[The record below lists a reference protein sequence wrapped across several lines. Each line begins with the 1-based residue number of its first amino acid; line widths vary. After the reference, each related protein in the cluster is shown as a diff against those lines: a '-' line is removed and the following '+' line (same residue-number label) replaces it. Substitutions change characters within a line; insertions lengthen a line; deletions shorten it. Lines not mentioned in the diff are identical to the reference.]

1 LLITRSDDPSVIS
14 VADALLRRGAIPVR
28 LDTDLFPTDVRLS
41 VRQGPSSTRAVL
53 HSPEGEINLNDVSAV
68 WYRRFAPGHALPS
81 DMDMRSAATKESR
94 AALAGLIEI
103 LPAFHLD
110 EVRNVRRADNKPL
123 QLKWAAEEGLRVP
136 RTLVTNDEDAVRR
149 FASECVDGLVA
160 KTLSSFVV
168 DRDDDELAVYTTLVR
183 DEDLQDLSGL
193 RLSPMQF
200 QEVVPKAFDLRC
212 TVVGT
217 AVFTAVLDA
226 PLLEDGCVDWRIQG
240 YALADAWQP
249 HVLPAHVEKAL
260 LALLDRFGLNYGAI
274 DMVLTPDGEYVFLEV
289 NPAGE
294 FLWLDG
300 LGGRSISDALAG
312 VLTTTGRRV

>member
-1 LLITRSDDPSVIS
+1 M
-14 VADALLRRGAIPVR
+14 
-28 LDTDLFPTDVRLS
+28 
-41 VRQGPSSTRAVL
+41 L
-53 HSPEGEINLNDVSAV
+53 HSPEGEIDLDDVSAV
-68 WYRRFAPGHALPS
+68 WYRRFAPGHALPA
-81 DMDMRSAATKESR
+81 DMDMRSGALKESR
-94 AALAGLIEI
+94 AALAGLIEV
-103 LPAFHLD
+103 LPVFHLD
-110 EVRNVRRADNKPL
+110 EVANVRRADNKPL
-123 QLKWAAEEGLRVP
+123 QLKWAAELGLRVP
-136 RTLVTNDEDAVRR
+136 RTLVTNDEDAVRQ
-149 FASECVDGLVA
+149 FASECVDGFVA

-168 DRDDDELAVYTTLVR
+168 TNPDGDELAVYTRLVR

-226 PLLEDGCVDWRIQG
+226 PLLEGGCVDWRIQG
-240 YALADAWQP
+240 HELADAWQP
-249 HVLPAHVEKAL
+249 HALPADVERAL

-274 DMVLTPDGEYVFLEV
+274 DMILTPDGEYVFLEV

-300 LGGRSISDALAG
+300 LGGRSISDALAD
-312 VLTTTGRRV
+312 VLTATGRRV